1 MTTPLVQQAVEA
13 AIRLSYHTA
22 EAAHAKG
29 LIQEAINL
37 EVQLLQKTTDNGAK
51 EEDRERAKRTI
62 NQLLWSGGRKYVYKP
77 AEAKVAA

>member
-13 AIRLSYHTA
+13 AIRLSYQTR

-29 LIQEAINL
+29 LIQEAVNL
-37 EVQLLQKTTDNGAK
+37 EVQLLQETADNGAK

-62 NQLLWSGGRKYVYKP
+62 DQLLWNGGRKYTYKP
-77 AEAKVAA
+77 EDMKVAA